1 MRSGFTDDVI
11 VALRTALLGW
21 YDANARDLPWRGS
34 DDPYAIWISE
44 VMSQQTR
51 IETVMPY
58 FERWMCRF
66 PDVAT
71 LASAAEDDV
80 LKQWEGLGYYS
91 RARNLHAAAHAVR
104 ERHDGSLPGS
114 YAALRDLP
122 GVGDYT
128 AGAVA
133 SIAFGAAEPAVDGNA
148 RRVLA
153 RLLDEPAPSAA
164 RLRAVAAALVSTE
177 RPGAFNQALMELGA
191 TVCTP
196 RSPSC
201 DACPLASHCVA
212 RAAGTQAERP
222 RPKKAAAVPSF
233 DVATLILRSRDDRV
247 LLRRRP
253 ARGLLAGLWS
263 FPGRELATGET
274 AAGAVMEMVRAITGR
289 EPEAAMLAGCIE
301 HAFSHRRERYVC
313 HVVRC
318 EASSDL
324 SVEGEW
330 VGRDATAFT
339 LPRAQQKIHALAFG

>member
-1 MRSGFTDDVI
+1 MGEFTSGAI
-11 VALRTALLGW
+11 AAIRTALLEF
-21 YDANARDLPWRGS
+21 YDATARDLPWRRTR
-34 DDPYAIWISE
+34 DPYAIWISE

-51 IETVMPY
+51 IDTVMPY
-58 FERWMCRF
+58 YQRWMLRF

-71 LASAAEDDV
+71 LANAADDDV
-80 LKQWEGLGYYS
+80 LKAWEGLGYYS
-91 RARNLHAAAHAVR
+91 RARNLHAAARAVR
-104 ERHDGSLPGS
+104 ERHGGSLPDS

-153 RLLDEPAPSAA
+153 RLLDEPAPSAG
-164 RLRAVAAALVSTE
+164 RLRAVAAALVCTE

-201 DACPLASHCVA
+201 DACPLASCCAA

-233 DVATLILRSRDDRV
+233 DIATLILRSSDDRV

-263 FPGRELATGET
+263 FPGRELVAGES
-274 AAGAVMEMVRAITGR
+274 AAGAVIDLVGSIVGR
-289 EPEAAMLAGCIE
+289 EPDSAIFAGCIE
-301 HAFSHRRERYVC
+301 HAFSHRRERYAC

-318 EASSDL
+318 DEPSGDL

-330 VGRDATAFT
+330 IGRDATALT